1 MGGGYPYVGKRE
13 SMSVIKSK
21 RSEGKLGVLTQA
33 NNLCVYTVQ
42 ICKNEKYF
50 PKRDRWIMTQHIVH
64 EALDVLTCVKRAN
77 AVNVQT
83 WEDYTYRRGQQVEA
97 YSHAEALLTLL
108 DVAYCTLCIED
119 ERIEFWTGQ
128 IINTEKLLMKWR
140 ESDRKRYKSILQPA
154 ENNSAPVQG
163 ME

>member
-1 MGGGYPYVGKRE
+1 
-13 SMSVIKSK
+13 MSVIKAK
-21 RSEGKLGVLTQA
+21 RSEGKLEILTQA

-64 EALDVLTCVKRAN
+64 EALDVLCCVKRAN
-77 AVNVQT
+77 AVNVVT
-83 WEDYTYRRGQQVEA
+83 WDDYTYRRAQQVEA

-108 DVAYCTLCIED
+108 DVAYCTLCIEK

-128 IINTEKLLMKWR
+128 IISVENLLKKRR
-140 ESDRKRYKSILQPA
+140 ESDRKRYKAALQPA
-154 ENNSAPVQG
+154 ASCQPPEQG
-163 ME
+163 E